1 MRNLHGY
8 ARRLEMRDTRKE
20 GINNLSKASGGY
32 ELLSL
37 GRYICWGDPHGCE
50 YALGIA
56 AGCGPT
62 TGFPT
67 FSGCAPEKMLEP

>member
-32 ELLSL
+32 ELLSF
-37 GRYICWGDPHGCE
+37 GRYI
-50 YALGIA
+50 YAEETHMVVSTL
-56 AGCGPT
+56 
-62 TGFPT
+62 
-67 FSGCAPEKMLEP
+67 